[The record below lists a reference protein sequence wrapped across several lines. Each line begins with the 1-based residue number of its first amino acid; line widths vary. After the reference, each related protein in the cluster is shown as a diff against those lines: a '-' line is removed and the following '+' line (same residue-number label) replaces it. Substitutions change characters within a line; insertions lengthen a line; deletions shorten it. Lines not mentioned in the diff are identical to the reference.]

1 MVLEA
6 VRNQAVLGINQVLP
20 EMTQLQQWST
30 QQLGDFMDG
39 CAEMGVKVIFPMQ
52 SFGTGG
58 GGPNAVDCK
67 TRILPRSTCTRIAN
81 LQSIRRATLGRQ
93 RGRGTLGGAGT
104 GERLAGCA
112 PPCPPRILYLCA
124 FPARCELVALLSQG
138 NGGRRR

>member
-20 EMTQLQQWST
+20 EMTQLRQWST
-30 QQLGDFMDG
+30 QQLGEFMDG
-39 CAEMGVKVIFPMQ
+39 CAAMGVKVIFPMQ

-67 TRILPRSTCTRIAN
+67 MRILSRLPCRRIAN
-81 LQSIRRATLGRQ
+81 PQSIRRATLGRQ

-124 FPARCELVALLSQG
+124 LPRTQFAVSVLPC
-138 NGGRRR
+138 